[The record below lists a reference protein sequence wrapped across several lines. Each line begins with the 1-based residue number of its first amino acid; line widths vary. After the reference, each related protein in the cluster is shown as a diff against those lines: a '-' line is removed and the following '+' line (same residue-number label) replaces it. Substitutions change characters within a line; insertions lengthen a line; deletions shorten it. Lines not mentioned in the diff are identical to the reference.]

1 MSRAAWKPVNPE
13 AATRLSDARR
23 QLHHAVQ
30 IASAFGNSYLEKRDD
45 DSQSNL
51 GWVEI
56 DGALASNEVNG
67 TSVAVR
73 VADLTLLIGEQSYE
87 MLGKT
92 ITEAA
97 DWLRDQLQSTGFDTS
112 RFTLERTYE
121 IPEHPVGNGESF
133 SARSHDLQSLGKW
146 FWNAVPHLEK
156 VRSQNDGASDV
167 RCWPHHFDI
176 ATLISLDA
184 DKTVGAGMEPGDIYY
199 DQPYFYV
206 NANPPPWGSEL
217 PQTLKG
223 HGEWHTQEWLG
234 VVLPASNPTN
244 DITDQEQQVADY
256 FASAVPACRALLR
269 EQS

>member
-1 MSRAAWKPVNPE
+1 MSPAAWKPVNPE
-13 AATRLSDARR
+13 SATHLSDARK

-30 IASAFGNSYLEKRDD
+30 IASAFANSYLEKRAD

-51 GWVEI
+51 EWVEA
-56 DGALASNEVNG
+56 DRALASNEVNG

-73 VADLTLLIGEQSYE
+73 VADLTLLIGEQSFE

-97 DWLRDQLQSTGFDTS
+97 DWLCGQLQSAGFDTS
-112 RFTLERTYE
+112 RFTLNRTFG
-121 IPEHPVGNGESF
+121 IPEQPVGNGDSF
-133 SARSHDLQSLGKW
+133 SARSHDLQDLAKW
-146 FWNAVPHLEK
+146 FWNSVPQLER
-156 VRSQNDGASDV
+156 VRSENAGSDV

-184 DKTVGAGMEPGDIYY
+184 EKTVGAGMEPGDIYY
-199 DQPYFYV
+199 DEPYFYV
-206 NANPPPWGSEL
+206 NANPPPWGTEL

-234 VVLPASNPTN
+234 VVLPASNLTN
-244 DITDQEQQVADY
+244 DMTAQEQQVVDY
-256 FASAVPACRALLR
+256 FASAVAACRALLK
-269 EQS
+269 